1 MLRCFPW
8 PNGLQRRWLL
18 FALVAIGFGSAL
30 DASAQCTEPGVSIDS
45 PPNPN
50 IHPFP
55 NQTVNTTSGPQPVIM
70 RLTLGTGP
78 LCITSI
84 ATTGD
89 FAQSNNC
96 GSLLPDGASCSINVT
111 FTPTV
116 PGLRIGTLVI
126 TAIFAGGSV
135 TRPLSGNGVAAGP
148 VPPQNIPTL
157 SESMLILLSIGL
169 GISGIAWWQRRKPDG
184 GRR

>member
-1 MLRCFPW
+1 MLRSFSW
-8 PNGLQRRWLL
+8 PNGLQRPWLL
-18 FALVAIGFGSAL
+18 FAVVAMGFASAL

-50 IHPFP
+50 IDPFP
-55 NQTVNTTSGPQPVIM
+55 NQPVLTTSAPQPVTM
-70 RLTLGTGP
+70 KLTPGTGP

-96 GSLLPDGASCSINVT
+96 GSLLPDGASCTINVT
-111 FTPTV
+111 FIPTV
-116 PGLRIGTLVI
+116 LGLRTGTLVI

-135 TRPLSGNGVAAGP
+135 TLPLSGNGVAAGP
-148 VPPQNIPTL
+148 APPQNIPTL
-157 SESMLILLSIGL
+157 SESMLILLSIIL
-169 GISGIAWWQRRKPDG
+169 GISGIAWLRRKSIG